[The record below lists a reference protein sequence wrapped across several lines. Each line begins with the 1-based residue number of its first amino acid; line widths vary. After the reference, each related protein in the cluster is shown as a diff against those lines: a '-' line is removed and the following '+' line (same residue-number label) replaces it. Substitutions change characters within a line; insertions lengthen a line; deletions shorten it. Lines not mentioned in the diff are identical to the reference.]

1 MVRSRYK
8 KNAFYMNLGSGSL
21 ASSTPKVPTG
31 SRLSI
36 LLPAHNASRT
46 ISLSLASTLIFKPKG
61 AAVLIFLDGN
71 NTNSRFLNY
80 AAKRPDVKVFSSDET
95 LGISGALNFLLKK
108 ASSDL
113 VARMDA
119 DDICLPGRFKKAMS
133 LITAD
138 RSDFVFM
145 NTILFGKT
153 LAPLFFVPQ
162 LPIRLNPAQSEAMLL
177 IANPFA
183 HPTMVAKKEALLGLG
198 GYRPSVAE
206 DYDLWLRAQNSR
218 FRLTRLRGYG
228 LLYRR
233 HPGQYTKQENFYEKE
248 KADPLL
254 QDSKRIMRTAYA
266 DRHGLNS
273 SDHTIDSLVVEELS
287 RTSFWLSFQLR
298 TLPKILSLLRIKL

>member
-1 MVRSRYK
+1 MVMPHNQKS
-8 KNAFYMNLGSGSL
+8 AFFLNLGSKSL

-61 AAVLIFLDGN
+61 AEVLIFLDGN
-71 NTNSRFLNY
+71 NTSSRYLEY
-80 AAKRPDVKVFSSDET
+80 AAKRSDVKVFSSDKT

-108 ASSDL
+108 ASSGL

-133 LITAD
+133 LITTD

-145 NTILFGKT
+145 NTILFGKS

-162 LPIRLNPAQSEAMLL
+162 PPIGLKPDQSEAMLL

-183 HPTMVAKKEALLGLG
+183 HPTMVAKKQALLSLG

-206 DYDLWLRAQNSR
+206 DYDLWLRAQSSGL
-218 FRLTRLRGYG
+218 RLTRLKGYG

-233 HPGQYTKQENFYEKE
+233 HPGQYTKQENFSEKE
-248 KADPLL
+248 NADLLL
-254 QDSKRIMRTAYA
+254 QESKRIMRIAYA
-266 DRHGLNS
+266 DNHGLKS
-273 SDHTIDSLVVEELS
+273 SDHTIDSLVMEELS
-287 RTSFWLSFQLR
+287 RTSFWLGIQLR
-298 TLPKILSLLRIKL
+298 ALPKLLSFLRIKL